1 MICHRDV
8 PGIFAVALLAVGVRM
23 SAPQASVISDSCDA
37 HSNSR
42 IPRFRIARN
51 FENATARGRIIK
63 LSIAPEE
70 VTQDKLISLVC
81 KLGRDYANEQVLVI
95 WILNNSRA
103 AQRFN
108 PQGEGNDTPADLA
121 MRASYSFSREEND
134 QALTWWPDPRERSRY
149 VKVKLGAPLV
159 R

>member
-1 MICHRDV
+1 MQI
-8 PGIFAVALLAVGVRM
+8 P
-23 SAPQASVISDSCDA
+23 
-37 HSNSR
+37 NSR

-95 WILNNSRA
+95 WILNNNR
-103 AQRFN
+103 
-108 PQGEGNDTPADLA
+108 GGPAIQSA
-121 MRASYSFSREEND
+121 GRRK
-134 QALTWWPDPRERSRY
+134 RY
-149 VKVKLGAPLV
+149 AYGFGDAGLLILQL
-159 R
+159 